1 MSATNRGTKRRDNDF
16 YPTPDDAINAL
27 LDALPLRGGDAYLS
41 QEPDPET

>member
-27 LDALPLRGGDAYLS
+27 LDALPLRGGGAYLS
-41 QEPDPET
+41 QAPDPET

>member
-27 LDALPLRGGDAYLS
+27 LDVLPLRGGGAYLS

>member
-27 LDALPLRGGDAYLS
+27 LDALPLGGVAYLS
-41 QEPDPET
+41 QAPDPET